1 MTTETYFDK
10 WVEGLSPEITVADA
24 GRVALQHRLQAVLDL
39 LPLAAERSDENLEYV
54 HLLRVWSRRSLAS
67 LILYKKVLPKKEW
80 GCLRKK
86 LKRIRDVAG
95 DARDLDVLLS
105 QIVAEK
111 SCESKTFVV
120 GVRRRRAKAQRPIQK
135 CCDSMRRRSR
145 LVKLLTKM
153 LQTISKNGES
163 TPLFGIWA
171 QDALRRVVE
180 RFHHAFPKD
189 THDLRSMHR
198 FRTRV
203 KNLRYAIEL
212 LAPAFPTE
220 LKDSVYPLTEELQ
233 DSLGTINDHAVA
245 ISTLSEWFATCP
257 NKVDRK
263 ELKKRRA
270 HESEQLTLSL
280 ESFNRRWTYGELSQ
294 LLASL
299 MRLTETL
306 APFLIWA
313 IAPYAM

>member
-10 WVEGLSPEITVADA
+10 WAEGLSLEITVADA
-24 GRVALQHRLQAVLDL
+24 CRLALQHRLQAVLDL
-39 LPLAAERSDENLEYV
+39 LPLAAERSDENVEYV
-54 HLLRVWSRRSLAS
+54 HLLRVWSRRSMAS

-80 GCLRKK
+80 GRLRKK
-86 LKRIRDVAG
+86 LRRIRDVAG

-111 SCESKTFVV
+111 SWESKTFVV

-135 CCDSMRRRSR
+135 CCDRMRKRSR

-171 QDALRRVVE
+171 QDALRRIVE
-180 RFHHAFPKD
+180 RFHDAFPKD

-198 FRTRV
+198 FRTSV
-203 KNLRYAIEL
+203 KDLRYAIEL

-245 ISTLSEWFATCP
+245 ISTLSEWLATCP

-280 ESFNRRWTYGELSQ
+280 ESFNRLWTYGELSQ

-299 MRLTETL
+299 MRLT
-306 APFLIWA
+306 
-313 IAPYAM
+313 